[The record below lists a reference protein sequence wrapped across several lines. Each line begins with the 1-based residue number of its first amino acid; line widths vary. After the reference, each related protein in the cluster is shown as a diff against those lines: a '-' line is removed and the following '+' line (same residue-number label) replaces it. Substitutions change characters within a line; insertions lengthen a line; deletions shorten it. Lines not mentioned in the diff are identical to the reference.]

1 MYKTNSRPSGSN
13 SRFSSTKRGGFKRG
27 LQSGNRQFKRKSFSV
42 GNSRF
47 SGAYKGGN
55 QNRNKGRNFKTSKL
69 DISSFINKA
78 PDKKSTEEKF
88 TPKYT
93 FNDFSIQDILKKNI
107 LSKNYANPTPIQD
120 KTIPIILKGKDVV
133 GLANTGTGKTA
144 AFLIPLINKVLL
156 NNKEQIIILT
166 PTRELAIQIEDE
178 LKSFINNIRIYS
190 TVCVG
195 GAPIYKQIQKLK
207 KPNQFIIGTPG
218 RVMDLIKRKI
228 LKLDNFK
235 TIVLDEADRMLD
247 MGFINDMKFIMA
259 QMPKERHTLFFSA
272 TMSLTI
278 EELIKDFL
286 NNPVSISVKTQDVS
300 KNIDQDIIKTKGGNK
315 LDILAKLLCDPKF
328 NKVLIFGRTKRGVE
342 KLNKQLL
349 EKGIKSESIH
359 GNKTHGQRQRSLN
372 RFKTNGV
379 QTLIAT
385 DVAARGLDIN
395 NVSHVI
401 NYELPESYDDY
412 IHRIGRTGRGDKLGK
427 ALTFVD

>member
-13 SRFSSTKRGGFKRG
+13 SKFSSQKRSGFRKSSG
-27 LQSGNRQFKRKSFSV
+27 SGNGQFKRKSFSG

-47 SGAYKGGN
+47 SSGYKGGN
-55 QNRNKGRNFKTSKL
+55 QSRGRGRNSKIPKL

-78 PDKKSTEEKF
+78 TDKKIIEEKF
-88 TPKYT
+88 IPKYS
-93 FNDFSIQDILKKNI
+93 FADFIIEDVLKKNI
-107 LSKNYANPTPIQD
+107 LGKNYANPTPIQD
-120 KTIPIILKGKDVV
+120 ETIPLILDGKDVV

-178 LKSFINNIRIYS
+178 LISFINNIRIYS

-207 KPNQFIIGTPG
+207 KPNHFVIGTPG
-218 RVMDLIKRKI
+218 RVMDLIKRKV

-278 EELIKDFL
+278 EGLIKDFL
-286 NNPVSISVKTQDVS
+286 NNPISISVKTQDVA
-300 KNIDQDIIKTKGGNK
+300 KNIDQDIIKTNGGNK
-315 LDILAKLLCDPKF
+315 LDILAKLLSDPKF

-342 KLNKQLL
+342 KLNKQLSGR
-349 EKGIKSESIH
+349 GIKTESIH

-412 IHRIGRTGRGDKLGK
+412 VHRIGRTGRGDKSGK